1 MSSTCSTRAVASAS
15 PSAPPTFFGCASSP
29 SRSHG
34 RTPGCRPRTMRM
46 TRGDSGS
53 GGELLIE
60 IGCEEMP
67 AGWLPRLTRDL
78 ARHLQQRLTE
88 ARVAASAPSACST
101 ARRLVVT
108 AEGVAAGQEDLE
120 ELVTGPPVSAG
131 YKPDGTPTKAAAGF
145 ARKHGVEVAALVE
158 VDTPK
163 GRYLAHQRH
172 EAGLPTIEVLP
183 AVLAATL
190 RDLTFPKQMQWD
202 AQLDDG
208 KGELPFGRPIR
219 WLVFLLDGRIVP
231 FTIGRTS
238 AAEGADVAVVEASN
252 VTFGHRFL
260 GPGAGEPVTVHS
272 IADHRAALAE
282 RYVVLDRAARLEKIR
297 SALVARAE
305 ECGGAVDLA
314 SPTLAALVE
323 EVPDLVEFPMVVAGG
338 FDEAFLELPG
348 EVLARTMIH
357 HQHFFPVAARQN
369 GLAPSFLAVTN
380 TAPENAERV
389 SRNAERVLAARLRD
403 ARFFWEADRKV
414 PLESRFE
421 RLATVL
427 FHKRLGSYREKSD
440 RMEELAGWIARDVL
454 GRDDARA
461 DARSAARLAKADLAT
476 EMVGEFAELQGVM
489 GGIYAREQQLP
500 EPVWQAIYHH
510 YLPVSPEP
518 TAAPAKADLGAGA
531 VTWAAVALADKLDT
545 IVGLFCAGERPT
557 GSRDPFGLRR
567 QAHGVFRI
575 LIDLPELTGVTA
587 RTSCSELLDAAARPF
602 EAWRTDAQL
611 SEAVVAFM
619 LERLQYVLE
628 QRGHDIRNIRA
639 VTGAAGAAVRPLEAR
654 WKLEVLPEFTESSD
668 FKQLA
673 VAFKRVRNIACELSD
688 ADHEAAE
695 AAGPDLGT
703 VLTEDAEREL
713 VKEIEARQPVI
724 DEVMAS
730 SQDFRLGFAEAA
742 KFGPAVDRFFTD
754 VFVMVDD
761 PVVRTARLRLMKRL
775 ERLILQL
782 GDISEIVADPEG

>member
-1 MSSTCSTRAVASAS
+1 MS
-15 PSAPPTFFGCASSP
+15 
-29 SRSHG
+29 
-34 RTPGCRPRTMRM
+34 
-46 TRGDSGS
+46 
-53 GGELLIE
+53 GELLIE

-67 AGWLPRLTRDL
+67 ASWLPRLTRDL
-78 ARHLQQRLTE
+78 ARQLQQRLTE
-88 ARVAASAPSACST
+88 GRVVASAPSACST
-101 ARRLVVT
+101 PRRLVV
-108 AEGVAAGQEDLE
+108 AVAGVAERQEALE

-131 YKPDGTPTKAAAGF
+131 YTPDGTPTKAAAGF
-145 ARKHGVEVAALVE
+145 ARKHGVEVSALVE

-172 EAGLPTIEVLP
+172 QAGLPTIEVLP

-190 RDLTFPKQMQWD
+190 RDLAFPKQMQWD

-219 WLVFLLDGRIVP
+219 WLVFLLDGQIVP

-260 GPGAGEPVTVHS
+260 GSDPGEPVTVHS

-282 RYVVLDRAARLEKIR
+282 RYVVLERDARLEQIR
-297 SALVARAE
+297 TALVALAE
-305 ECGGAVDLA
+305 EHGGAVDLA

-323 EVPDLVEFPMVVAGG
+323 EVPDLVEYPMVVAGG

-348 EVLARTMIH
+348 EVLATTMIH

-369 GLAPSFLAVTN
+369 GLAPTFLAVTN

-440 RMEELAGWIARDVL
+440 RMEELVGWIARDVL
-454 GRDDARA
+454 DRDDARA

-545 IVGLFCAGERPT
+545 IVGLFRAGERPT

-567 QAHGVFRI
+567 QAHGVFKV
-575 LIDLPELTGVTA
+575 LIDLPELTGLSSRPSLGALLSAADKPFKTEDPEKEIEVGA
-587 RTSCSELLDAAARPF
+587 ELLG
-602 EAWRTDAQL
+602 
-611 SEAVVAFM
+611 FM

-628 QRGHDIRNIRA
+628 QRGHDIRNVRA
-639 VTGAAGAAVRPLEAR
+639 VVGAMGTNVIPLDALR
-654 WKLEVLPEFTESSD
+654 KLEVLPEFTESAE
-668 FKQLA
+668 FRQLA
-673 VAFKRVRNIACELSD
+673 VAFKRVRNIARELPVEEFES
-688 ADHEAAE
+688 AE
-695 AAGPDLGT
+695 ATGGELG
-703 VLTEDAEREL
+703 LSLQEPAEKEL
-713 VKEIEARQPVI
+713 LKEIETRQPVF
-724 DEVMAS
+724 DAALATGK
-730 SQDFRLGFAEAA
+730 DFRRGFAEAA

-775 ERLILQL
+775 ERVILQL
-782 GDISEIVADPEG
+782 GDISEIVADAEG